1 VAVLLDTNILI
12 DHLRNRPAAVLL
24 LTGLPQK
31 PAASV
36 VTLAELI
43 SRARSRREETQI
55 ASLKQWIRFLDIDAA
70 IAERA
75 GQFMKHYGAS
85 HNIDDFDALIAATAE
100 HHGLKLLTLNTKHF
114 PMFAKLRTAY

>member
-12 DHLRNRPAAVLL
+12 DHLRNRPAAVSL

-31 PAASV
+31 PSASV
-36 VTLAELI
+36 LTLSELL
-43 SRARSRREETQI
+43 SGARSGREETQI

-75 GQFMKHYGAS
+75 GQFIKHYRGS
-85 HNIDDFDALIAATAE
+85 HGIDDFDALIAATAE
-100 HHGLKLLTLNTKHF
+100 QYGLRLLTLNTKHF
-114 PMFAKLRTAY
+114 PMFAKLRPAY